1 MASRDIPNMP
11 TTVNSTDLSA
21 ANSITTLA
29 QGSMF
34 WRPAFLTESGWL
46 EHIPFA
52 FWLVE
57 AHKPSTVVELGTR
70 SGASYFA
77 TCQAIERLQL
87 DASCYAVS
95 TWADEGLSTD
105 ESDAMYAKVKSYN
118 QAHYSSFSSLVRS
131 PAKQALNHFADSSVD
146 LLYFNRLNGT
156 EADTQLINAWIP
168 KLSEKGLILIHNT
181 NVRELN
187 MQVHSLFES
196 LKEYGPTFEF
206 RHGGG
211 LGVLGIG
218 ENQSGLINVLFE
230 DAQSRS
236 RNRVVQDVFS
246 RLGRACADGYSAQI
260 QVEQTN
266 KLLNETRTLQS
277 ELQSVEQ
284 KLLTTQQMLSENSEE
299 ISDLQQ
305 QVDQRVETHALE
317 RGQLVERSSMI
328 QGLYDKLKEDSEN
341 LQLSLDQ
348 NIDALGQKGQEIQA
362 AVNESTRLQEELND
376 ALDQKDQEI
385 QATVNESARLQEELN
400 DAKRHLATE
409 SSEKLAEIAK
419 LVKLTDSKDKE
430 FQFKLE
436 KEKNL
441 IQRDYADNAES
452 LQQEI
457 RSKDSA
463 IADRFGEIAELTRLI
478 ELLEK
483 KSKIKVESLLAE
495 AAKPIKQTGAQ
506 PITAGEGPVPSLRT
520 RVTAGKY
527 VKLIEESGLF
537 DAEWYKTRYPDVNST
552 RKTRNNPALHYYLFG
567 GFEARDPSDKFNSG
581 WYLEQNPD
589 IIEEG
594 INPLI
599 HYLLHGKAEG
609 RLPKPTAF
617 YAK

>member
-1 MASRDIPNMP
+1 
-11 TTVNSTDLSA
+11 
-21 ANSITTLA
+21 
-29 QGSMF
+29 MF

-46 EHIPFA
+46 EHIPFL
-52 FWLVE
+52 FWMVQ
-57 AHKPSTVVELGTR
+57 AHKPSTVIELGTQ

-95 TWADEGLSTD
+95 TWADEGISTD
-105 ESDAMYAKVKSYN
+105 ESDAMYAKVRSYN
-118 QAHYSSFSSLVRS
+118 ETHYSSFSSLVRS
-131 PAKQALNHFADSSVD
+131 PAKQALNHFADNSID
-146 LLYFNRLNGT
+146 LIYFNRLKGT

-168 KLSEKGLILIHNT
+168 KLSEKGLVLIHNT
-181 NVRELN
+181 NVRQLN
-187 MQVHSLFES
+187 MQVHGLFRS
-196 LKEYGPTFEF
+196 LKKYGPAFEF

-218 ENQSGLINVLFE
+218 ENQSELINVLFE

-246 RLGRACADGYSAQI
+246 RLGRACADSYSARVQG
-260 QVEQTN
+260 EQTN

-284 KLLTTQQMLSENSEE
+284 KLLTTQQMLKENNKE

-305 QVDQRVETHALE
+305 RVDQRIETHALE
-317 RGQLVERSSMI
+317 RGQLVERISQV
-328 QGLYDKLKEDSEN
+328 QGLYDKLKEESEN
-341 LQLSLDQ
+341 LQRSLDQ
-348 NIDALGQKGQEIQA
+348 HIDALGQKDQEFQALKEKCEFQSNEIHEQKQTLKQNENEIEALIEEIQA
-362 AVNESTRLQEELND
+362 L
-376 ALDQKDQEI
+376 K
-385 QATVNESARLQEELN
+385 
-400 DAKRHLATE
+400 
-409 SSEKLAEIAK
+409 EKC
-419 LVKLTDSKDKE
+419 E
-430 FQFKLE
+430 FQSNEIHEQKQTLKQNE
-436 KEKNL
+436 NE
-441 IQRDYADNAES
+441 IET
-452 LQQEI
+452 LQHEI

-478 ELLEK
+478 ERLEK
-483 KSKIKVESLLAE
+483 NPHAKVESLLA
-495 AAKPIKQTGAQ
+495 ATAKPIEQTGAQ
-506 PITAGEGPVPSLRT
+506 LIGVGAGHVPSIRT
-520 RVTAGKY
+520 RVTARKY
-527 VKLIEESGLF
+527 VKLIEKSGLF
-537 DAEWYKTRYPDVNST
+537 DAEWYKARYPDLNAT

-589 IIEEG
+589 VIEEG

-617 YAK
+617 YTK

>member
-118 QAHYSSFSSLVRS
+118 EAHYSSFSSLVRS
-131 PAKQALNHFADSSVD
+131 PAKQALNHFADNSVD
-146 LLYFNRLNGT
+146 LIYFNRLNGT

-187 MQVHSLFES
+187 MQVHGLFES

-218 ENQSGLINVLFE
+218 ENQPGLINVLFE

-284 KLLTTQQMLSENSEE
+284 KLLTTQQMLSENNEE

-305 QVDQRVETHALE
+305 RVDQRVETHALE

-328 QGLYDKLKEDSEN
+328 QGLYDKLKKDSEN
-341 LQLSLDQ
+341 LQLSIDQ
-348 NIDALGQKGQEIQA
+348 NIDALGQK
-362 AVNESTRLQEELND
+362 
-376 ALDQKDQEI
+376 DQEI
-385 QATVNESARLQEELN
+385 QALEEKCEFQSNETNEQKQTLKQKENEIETLQNSVETNTL
-400 DAKRHLATE
+400 
-409 SSEKLAEIAK
+409 EIAK
-419 LVKLTDSKDKE
+419 LVKLSDSKDKE

-463 IADRFGEIAELTRLI
+463 IADRFREIAELTRLI

-483 KSKIKVESLLAE
+483 KSNIKVESLLAE
-495 AAKPIKQTGAQ
+495 TAKPIEQTGAQ
-506 PITAGEGPVPSLRT
+506 PITAGEGPVRSLRT
-520 RVTAGKY
+520 RVTAGKF